1 MRCSKRKHIDIN
13 YIGKSRLTSACDNR
27 LNTCLL
33 ITLQYRDI
41 YSGHLPPGGWG
52 ILSKVKNREE
62 FEGGLEK
69 RKGKG
74 GKG

>member
-33 ITLQYRDI
+33 ITLQYRR
-41 YSGHLPPGGWG
+41 GGNFVQRG
-52 ILSKVKNREE
+52 KNLKED
-62 FEGGLEK
+62 LK
-69 RKGKG
+69 KGKEKG
-74 GKG
+74 GKGDKTHVKIPL